1 MTEELEQLRKKLR
14 ENSLGISRLDKETKL
29 KFMEMAT
36 HFCDDYG
43 QTLQWCLVQA
53 IEYQEAKKVFFKI
66 YELEGR
72 MNDIEANLSKLSP
85 KEEIKEEIKKQVKTL
100 GSK

>member
-1 MTEELEQLRKKLR
+1 MGEELEQLRKKLR

-29 KFMEMAT
+29 RFMEMAT

-72 MNDIEANLSKLSP
+72 MNEIESKLIP
-85 KEEIKEEIKKQVKTL
+85 KEEVKEESKKQVKTL

>member
-1 MTEELEQLRKKLR
+1 MGEELEQLRKKLR

-53 IEYQEAKKVFFKI
+53 IEYQEAKKLFFKI

-72 MNDIEANLSKLSP
+72 MNDIELKLIP
-85 KEEIKEEIKKQVKTL
+85 KEEGKEEGKKQVKTL